1 MRLKIIAGNLAVVVL
16 LGLFSYF
23 MVRGDLRTALAAE
36 VDAAIVNDQVLFD
49 RSFQLSAY
57 ELVRNV
63 GERAAARQVQDVF
76 AGLDEDSR
84 RTRAFEAAE
93 SAVAWLGDPARGRRG
108 APDIVVVVD
117 ETGKTIARNGA
128 RNVMFGK
135 VLTGPVPALA
145 AVLKDGTARHDV
157 WLENQD
163 NKLMETAAAAIRNDQ
178 GTILGGLVVGY
189 DLSNGLASREAA
201 LLGRDVAFLTEG
213 HVYSSSLH
221 SDTNLAKALN
231 DFLFIGQKAT
241 TESVLTG
248 KTPIAPAWNVTLE
261 GSEFIGVTARLPMS
275 VSQNVAYTV
284 IGNRTAKM
292 ALASKTDVILYTVV
306 LAALLVFGYGF
317 VVGSALLRPIEQIEE
332 GVLMVIN
339 GQTDHRLETD
349 SPELGGLAYRI
360 NQLLNVLTGT
370 EEDTGDEQGRVS
382 VAQAEAHWKDA
393 AFADAGAAA
402 GGGAGGGGA
411 DEVIDDAVL
420 AAKLAAEDEQTYYA
434 RIHREYAA
442 AKQALGE
449 SVGNITVDKFAQR
462 LVGRAD
468 ALTKQHGCRM
478 VRFQV
483 QTRDN
488 QVVLRPVIIR

>member
-1 MRLKIIAGNLAVVVL
+1 
-16 LGLFSYF
+16 
-23 MVRGDLRTALAAE
+23 
-36 VDAAIVNDQVLFD
+36 
-49 RSFQLSAY
+49 
-57 ELVRNV
+57 
-63 GERAAARQVQDVF
+63 
-76 AGLDEDSR
+76 
-84 RTRAFEAAE
+84 
-93 SAVAWLGDPARGRRG
+93 
-108 APDIVVVVD
+108 
-117 ETGKTIARNGA
+117 
-128 RNVMFGK
+128 MFGK
-135 VLTGPVPALA
+135 VLTGAVPALA
-145 AVLKDGTARHDV
+145 SVLKDGTARHDV

-178 GTILGGLVVGY
+178 GTILGALVVGY
-189 DLSNGLASREAA
+189 DLSNGLASREAEV
-201 LLGRDVAFLTEG
+201 LGRDVAFLVDG
-213 HVYSSSLH
+213 HVYSSSLFG
-221 SDTNLAKALN
+221 DTNLAKALN
-231 DFLFIGQKAT
+231 DFLFGAQKAA
-241 TESVLTG
+241 TESVLSG
-248 KTPIAPAWNVTLE
+248 KAAVSPAWLTTLE
-261 GSEFIGVTARLPMS
+261 GSEFIGMTARLPMS

-292 ALASKTDVILYTVV
+292 ALASKADVVLYSVV

-332 GVLMVIN
+332 GVLLVIN

-349 SPELGGLAYRI
+349 NPELGGLAYRI

-382 VAQAEAHWKDA
+382 VAQAEGHWKDA
-393 AFADAGAAA
+393 AFADGGAAASA
-402 GGGAGGGGA
+402 GGGAAASGGA

-420 AAKLAAEDEQTYYA
+420 AAKLAAEDEQTYYG

-462 LVGRAD
+462 LVGRAE

>member
-23 MVRGDLRTALAAE
+23 MVRGDLRAALAAE
-36 VDAAIVNDQVLFD
+36 VDAGIANDQVLFD
-49 RSFQLSAY
+49 RSFQLSGY
-57 ELVRNV
+57 DLVRFTA
-63 GERAAARQVQDVF
+63 ERAGARQVQDVF

-135 VLTGPVPALA
+135 SLIAPVPALA
-145 AVLKDGTARHDV
+145 EVLKDGSARHDV
-157 WLENQD
+157 WLEDQE
-163 NKLMETAAAAIRNDQ
+163 NKLMETAVAPIRNEQ
-178 GTILGGLVVGY
+178 GAILGALVVGY

-201 LLGRDVAFLTEG
+201 LLGRDIAFIVDG
-213 HVYSSSLH
+213 HIYSSSLQ
-221 SDTNLAKALN
+221 SNGTLIKTLN
-231 DFLFIGQKAT
+231 DFLFGAQKAS
-241 TESVLTG
+241 TEAVLSG
-248 KTPIAPAWNVTLE
+248 KTVVAPAWFGSLE

-275 VSQNVAYTV
+275 PSHAVAYAV

-317 VVGSALLRPIEQIEE
+317 VIGSALLRPIEEIEE
-332 GVLMVIN
+332 GVLTIIN
-339 GQTDHRLETD
+339 GQTDHRLETN

-382 VAQAEAHWKDA
+382 VAPSDGHWKDA
-393 AFADAGAAA
+393 AFSDAAA
-402 GGGAGGGGA
+402 ASGGGGG
-411 DEVIDDAVL
+411 DEIIDDADL

-449 SVGNITVDKFAQR
+449 SVANIPVERFAQR